1 MSQPS
6 QRNQLFIDSLNNL
19 NQTLAD
25 FVSLLEEEAVALAA
39 QDADRLAALLPK
51 RNAMHGTLAERWLK
65 LAGLAGAENNP
76 SLIVLRE
83 AFFGEQ
89 QRPTAAWQ
97 QLEQLAHA
105 SDRLNRVNAKLI
117 DEQMRR
123 TQAALQVLQ
132 STLTSRGVY
141 GANGR
146 VSDMFKINR
155 SIDSA

>member
-6 QRNQLFIDSLNNL
+6 QPFADSLNNL
-19 NQTLAD
+19 NQTLTD
-25 FVSLLEEEAVALAA
+25 FVALLEEEAMALAA

-51 RNAMHGTLAERWLK
+51 RNTMHGTLAERWLK
-65 LAGLAGAENNP
+65 LASLAGGDNNP
-76 SLIVLRE
+76 SLTALRE
-83 AFFGEQ
+83 AFFGN

-117 DEQMRR
+117 EEQMRR
-123 TQAALQVLQ
+123 TQAAMQVLQ
-132 STLTSRGVY
+132 STMTSRGVY

-155 SIDSA
+155 TIDSA